1 MMAGGMCF
9 RRLCEGVFGMVV
21 LKVIAKILLFPVVV
35 ALTVIQWA
43 GIFLNSISGV
53 ILGILAFIFAL
64 TGIASLAFGLASGP
78 EALKMIAAG
87 FVMFMIPVAG
97 EWILA
102 MIEALHTGLRDFIR
116 S

>member
-1 MMAGGMCF
+1 MIFLKIIAKV
-9 RRLCEGVFGMVV
+9 LLLPVIVV
-21 LKVIAKILLFPVVV
+21 LTA
-35 ALTVIQWA
+35 IQWI

-78 EALKMIAAG
+78 EALKMIAVG
-87 FVMFMIPVAG
+87 FVIFTIPIIG
-97 EWILA
+97 EWVVT
-102 MIEALHTGLRDFIR
+102 MISMVSTKVRSFIMEN

>member
-1 MMAGGMCF
+1 M
-9 RRLCEGVFGMVV
+9 RGVFGMVV

-64 TGIASLAFGLASGP
+64 TGIASLAFGLASGQ
-78 EALKMIAAG
+78 EALKMIIVG
-87 FVMFMIPVAG
+87 FVIFMVPVIG
-97 EWILA
+97 EWFLTLITTINA
-102 MIEALHTGLRDFIR
+102 YLRSCIN

>member
-9 RRLCEGVFGMVV
+9 RRLYEGVFGMVV

-35 ALTVIQWA
+35 ALTVIQWV

-64 TGIASLAFGLASGP
+64 TGISSLAFGLVSGP
-78 EALKMIAAG
+78 EAIKMIAAG
-87 FVMFMIPVAG
+87 FVIFMVPVIG
-97 EWILA
+97 EWLTT
-102 MIEALHTGLRDFIR
+102 MIAAANAGLRDFIR

>member
-1 MMAGGMCF
+1 MIF
-9 RRLCEGVFGMVV
+9 
-21 LKVIAKILLFPVVV
+21 LKIIAKILLLPVIVV
-35 ALTVIQWA
+35 LTAIQWI

-64 TGIASLAFGLASGP
+64 TGIASLVFGLASGP

-87 FVMFMIPVAG
+87 FVIFMIPVAG
-97 EWILA
+97 EWILT
-102 MIEALHTGLRDFIR
+102 MIDAIHTGLVDFIR

>member
-1 MMAGGMCF
+1 M
-9 RRLCEGVFGMVV
+9 RGVFGMVV

-64 TGIASLAFGLASGP
+64 TGIASLAFGLASGS
-78 EALKMIAAG
+78 EAIKMIAVG
-87 FVMFMIPVAG
+87 FVIFMMPVAG
-97 EWILA
+97 EWILT
-102 MIEALHTGLRDFIR
+102 MIEALHTALCDYIR

>member
-1 MMAGGMCF
+1 MTI
-9 RRLCEGVFGMVV
+9 
-21 LKVIAKILLFPVVV
+21 LKIIAKILLFPVIAV
-35 ALTVIQWA
+35 LTLIQWA

-64 TGIASLAFGLASGP
+64 TGIASLAFGLVSGP

-87 FVMFMIPVAG
+87 FVIFMVPVIG
-97 EWILA
+97 EGLVTA
-102 MIEALHTGLRDFIR
+102 VTMANDGLRDFIR

>member
-1 MMAGGMCF
+1 MF
-9 RRLCEGVFGMVV
+9 L
-21 LKVIAKILLFPVVV
+21 LKLIGKIILIPIML
-35 ALTVIQWA
+35 ALTLIQWI

-78 EALKMIAAG
+78 EAMKMIAAG
-87 FVMFMIPVAG
+87 FVIFMVPVTG
-97 EWILA
+97 EWFVG
-102 MIEALHTGLRDFIR
+102 MIASANAGLRYFIR

>member
-1 MMAGGMCF
+1 MF
-9 RRLCEGVFGMVV
+9 L
-21 LKVIAKILLFPVVV
+21 LKLIGKIILIPIML
-35 ALTVIQWA
+35 ALTLIQWI

-53 ILGILAFIFAL
+53 VLGILAFIFAL

-87 FVMFMIPVAG
+87 FVIFMIPLIG
-97 EWILA
+97 EWFVG
-102 MIEALHTGLRDFIR
+102 MIIAANAGLRDFIR

>member
-1 MMAGGMCF
+1 MF
-9 RRLCEGVFGMVV
+9 L
-21 LKVIAKILLFPVVV
+21 LKLIGKIILIPIML
-35 ALTVIQWA
+35 ALTLIQWI

-53 ILGILAFIFAL
+53 VLGILAFIFAL

-87 FVMFMIPVAG
+87 FVIFMVPVVG
-97 EWILA
+97 DWIVSA
-102 MIEALHTGLRDFIR
+102 ITAASAILHDFIR

>member
-1 MMAGGMCF
+1 MF
-9 RRLCEGVFGMVV
+9 L
-21 LKVIAKILLFPVVV
+21 LKLIGKIILIPIML
-35 ALTVIQWA
+35 ALTLIQWI

-64 TGIASLAFGLASGP
+64 TGIASLAFGLASSP

-87 FVMFMIPVAG
+87 FVIFMVPVVG
-97 EWILA
+97 EWFVG
-102 MIEALHTGLRDFIR
+102 MITAANARLRDFIR

>member
-1 MMAGGMCF
+1 MI
-9 RRLCEGVFGMVV
+9 V
-21 LKVIAKILLFPVVV
+21 LKIIVKILLFPVVA
-35 ALTVIQWA
+35 ALTLIQWA

-87 FVMFMIPVAG
+87 FVIFMVPVIG
-97 EWILA
+97 EWFVGIITA
-102 MIEALHTGLRDFIR
+102 ANAGLRDFIR

>member
-9 RRLCEGVFGMVV
+9 RRLYEGVFGMVV

-78 EALKMIAAG
+78 EAMKMIAAG
-87 FVMFMIPVAG
+87 FVIFMISVAG
-97 EWILA
+97 EWILT
-102 MIEALHTGLRDFIR
+102 MIEAVHSGLCDFIR